1 MDKSLT
7 LRCWTIALLFA
18 AAASGSA
25 ADTEPGGQ
33 GEIAFQG
40 YYLGTDSNPV
50 IDITGV
56 AANFRSFFPGL
67 GLLSGNIETYGGQ
80 GQFRAGDNFLDLSG
94 ATWYGYRWRI
104 TAGDFRAPIAL
115 LPFPFTNIF
124 LPELAA
130 EGAKVEAA
138 SATRR
143 YTLFYGVE
151 TLVAGPRVPFR
162 IRVPQNILGASV
174 VQKLGEKLE
183 IGVRAIHLSTG
194 GDALGLDAPSSNLF
208 APGQDFQSSS
218 ILSSTALYKLSSQ
231 LQFYGEAD
239 LSATSGSVAFPNARR
254 SPYSFTAG
262 PVWKTRKLTV
272 KANYIRQSSS
282 YLPVAGYFLGDRAGP
297 YVEAEYKPIEAIEL
311 FGSASKY
318 RNNIDNSAGLPT
330 FRSNSTS
337 AGASFALPYR
347 FSLSGQLS
355 TINYSVAQPGD
366 PLSLSYN
373 RQIIGSLTR
382 PIFNHHLRLSY
393 RDLNLTSDGR
403 FERQRS
409 AEIEDVVQIKKLS
422 LGAAVRDQRLNTE
435 EKKDTLFFRGS
446 AQTQYKRVSAYAYVE
461 HGNDLAN
468 RTVFLTNTF
477 NTTVVGGAVRVT
489 KQWNVQFEASKSQLN
504 IDLNPENIFLL
515 QNQGAFVTNA
525 VAGLNQWTAYFR
537 VSKSLHWGHGL
548 PSGDIDRYTAEQ
560 LPIIGSIEGTVREQ
574 RLEGSGPA
582 QGVPV
587 VLDDGTIVTTNE
599 EGLFRFSRVSEG
611 RHTVSLAVNQLP
623 AEYDLGARPETAIE
637 VKARRVSTAELS
649 VTPLVSFT
657 GKIIAP
663 TGTALD
669 GVIVK
674 LLPTDR
680 YTTPTPDGRF
690 GFYNLREG
698 EYDVAID
705 PKSLPEFG
713 LLDQTAA
720 HVSVNRGAPAPEVVF
735 HLSIQKPEK
744 PIRRVFEK
752 QQQ

>member
-1 MDKSLT
+1 MNKRAILG
-7 LRCWTIALLFA
+7 CWTTALLIA
-18 AAASGSA
+18 GVAPANA

-40 YYLGTDSNPV
+40 YYLGTDSSPLT
-50 IDITGV
+50 DITGV
-56 AANFRSFFPGL
+56 AANFKTIFPGL

-80 GQFRAGDNFLDLSG
+80 GQFQAGDNYLDLSG
-94 ATWYGYRWRI
+94 ASWYGHHWRL
-104 TAGDFRAPIAL
+104 TGGDFRVPIAL

-130 EGAKVEAA
+130 EGVRIEAA
-138 SATRR
+138 NATRR
-143 YTLFYGVE
+143 YTLFYGIE

-162 IRVPQNILGASV
+162 IRVPQNVLGVSV

-183 IGVRAIHLSTG
+183 VGARAIHLTTG
-194 GDALGLDAPSSNLF
+194 ADALGIGAPNANLF
-208 APGQDFQSSS
+208 APGQDFQSSTIFS
-218 ILSSTALYKLSSQ
+218 GTALYNFSSQ
-231 LQFYGEAD
+231 LQFYAEAD
-239 LSATSGSVAFPNARR
+239 ASATSGSVAFPNARR
-254 SPYSFTAG
+254 SPFSFTAG

-297 YVEAEYKPIEAIEL
+297 YVEAAYKPIEAIEL
-311 FGSASKY
+311 FGSVSRY
-318 RNNIDNSAGLPT
+318 RNNISNSTDLPT
-330 FRSNSTS
+330 FKSQAAS

-355 TINYSVAQPGD
+355 TIDFSVKQPNDG
-366 PLSLSYN
+366 LSLSHN
-373 RQIIGSLTR
+373 RQIIGTLGR
-382 PIFNHHLRLSY
+382 PIRNHHLLFSF
-393 RDLNLTSDGR
+393 RDLNIQSDGR
-403 FERQRS
+403 YERQRS
-409 AEIEDVVQIKKLS
+409 AEIEDVVQIKRIS

-435 EKKDTLFFRGS
+435 EKKDTIFVRGS
-446 AQTQYKRVSAYAYVE
+446 AQTQFKRLSAYAYVE
-461 HGNDLAN
+461 HGDDLAN

-477 NTTVVGGAVRVT
+477 NTTVFGGALRVT
-489 KQWNVQFEASKSQLN
+489 KQWNVQFEASRSQLN

-537 VSKSLHWGHGL
+537 VSRSLRWGHGL

-560 LPIIGSIEGTVREQ
+560 NPIIGSIEGMVREQ
-574 RLEGSGPA
+574 RLEGSQPA
-582 QGVPV
+582 RGVPV
-587 VLDDGTIVTTNE
+587 VLEDGRIVTTNDD
-599 EGLFRFSRVSEG
+599 GLFRFSRVAEG

-623 AEYDLGARPETAIE
+623 ADYDPGATPEATIE
-637 VKARRVSTAELS
+637 VKARRVTNAELS
-649 VTPLVSFT
+649 VTPLVNFS
-657 GKIIAP
+657 GQIIASD
-663 TGTALD
+663 GTKLD

-674 LLPTDR
+674 LLETDR

-713 LLDQTAA
+713 VPDRIAA
-720 HVSVNRGAPAPEVVF
+720 HVSVKRGVPIEELTF

-744 PIRRVFEK
+744 VIHRSFEK
-752 QQQ
+752 KQ